1 METKSPDD
9 AARDIERELSSRCP
23 RCQRR
28 DVQFYPGRTKINMCI
43 TCWRDYQR
51 GRYEARRITRGLA
64 YVPRP
69 STAAADLV
77 SCMRAW
83 R

>member
-1 METKSPDD
+1 MTR
-9 AARDIERELSSRCP
+9 ARTVGSHAMNTRRCP
-23 RCQRR
+23 RCERR

-51 GRYEARRITRGLA
+51 GRYEARRITRGFA